1 MPYREMI
8 PEPLAVRIPL
18 AMELIG
24 IRRSKLYELIKS
36 GELRTVKVGR
46 ATLIT
51 MSSLRRLVDR

>member
-1 MPYREMI
+1 MQYREQT
-8 PEPLAVRIPL
+8 PEPLAVRIPI
-18 AMELIG
+18 AMQLIG

-51 MSSLRRLVDR
+51 MSSLRRLVEG